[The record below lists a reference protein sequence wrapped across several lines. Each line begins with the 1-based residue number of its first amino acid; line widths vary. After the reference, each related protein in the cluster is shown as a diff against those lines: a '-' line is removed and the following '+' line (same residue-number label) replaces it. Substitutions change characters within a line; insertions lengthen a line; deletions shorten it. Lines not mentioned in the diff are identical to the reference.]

1 MGSIIRKLKKEGVN
15 GHDIVI
21 LSNFR
26 LDNKNNFISELNLSG
41 TYDHVVDLTDN
52 NIRNLSSN
60 IDEIK
65 KCRKKVD
72 FFCISGLLSVKCIDF
87 EILTKIGC

>member
-1 MGSIIRKLKKEGVN
+1 MSSIIRKLKNEGVK

-26 LDNKNNFISELNLSG
+26 LDNKYNFISELDLSG
-41 TYDHVVDLTDN
+41 TYDHIVDLTDK
-52 NIRNLSSN
+52 NIRNLGSN

-65 KCRKKVD
+65 KKNVFIFQQLQPFSLK
-72 FFCISGLLSVKCIDF
+72 
-87 EILTKIGC
+87 